1 MKPNVIFVLLDGC
14 RWDRIKI
21 SNDFKELISK
31 GTFFDNITAAIP
43 YTLGAVNAIFS
54 GLYGKDNGIDAYYK
68 VLELKET
75 IKVLPEIMQ
84 ENGYFT
90 SCDLLHDK
98 VVSKRG
104 YDIHQAH
111 KLGDDQLSIHK
122 ELLKKSFEMASGKP
136 VFSYIHFTLIHDI
149 VVTKVLPKYE
159 WDDKKFYE
167 QKEHNLEVYDKLF
180 LQAVDY
186 AKKIKEFIAEISG
199 SKETIII
206 FFSDH
211 GTAIGERFGE
221 RNYGSYT
228 FEETI
233 RTFYLF
239 MGAKILSNQ
248 RSSNL
253 KSTIDIFPTIL
264 DLCKI
269 SYENNLPG
277 ISFSNELENGVMVK
291 NVNREVFSET
301 GAVHGLYPSPEEP
314 NVFCIKTNK
323 YKLIFFKTPNEWSL
337 YDLENDPLE
346 QKDLFGTGLT
356 LEKELQTKLLDWIN
370 RESKY

>member
-1 MKPNVIFVLLDGC
+1 MKPNLIFVLLDGC
-14 RWDRIKI
+14 RWDRTDI
-21 SNDFKELISK
+21 SNDFKELQVE
-31 GTFFDNITAAIP
+31 GTFFNNITSAIP
-43 YTLGAVNAIFS
+43 YTVGAVNVIFT

-68 VLELKET
+68 VLDLKENV
-75 IKVLPEIMQ
+75 KVLPEILQ

-111 KLGDDQLSIHK
+111 KLGDDQFLVHSK
-122 ELLKKSFEMASGKP
+122 LLKKSFDLANGKP
-136 VFSYIHFTLIHDI
+136 IFSYIHYTLIHDI
-149 VVTKVLPKYE
+149 VVTEVLPKYE
-159 WDDKKFYE
+159 WDDKLFYE
-167 QKEHNLEVYDKLF
+167 NKEKNLERYDKLF
-180 LQAVDY
+180 LETSNY
-186 AKKIKEFIAEISG
+186 AKKIKEMIYSVLNPE
-199 SKETIII
+199 ETIIV

-239 MGAKILSNQ
+239 MGRNILKNQ
-248 RSSNL
+248 KSDSL
-253 KSTIDIFPTIL
+253 KSTIDIFPTL
-264 DLCKI
+264 LELCKI
-269 SYENNLPG
+269 NYDIDLPG
-277 ISFSNELENGVMVK
+277 ISFANELKNGISENH
-291 NVNREVFSET
+291 NEREVFSET
-301 GAVHGLYPSPEEP
+301 GAVHGLYPSPGEP

-323 YKLIFFKTPNEWSL
+323 YKLIYFETPNEFHL
-337 YDLENDPLE
+337 FDLENDPLE
-346 QKDLFGTGLT
+346 RKNIFGTGISV
-356 LEKELQTKLLDWIN
+356 EKELYEKLLNWIN

>member
-14 RWDRIKI
+14 RWDRTGI
-21 SNDFKELISK
+21 SSDFKELVSK

-43 YTLGAVNAIFS
+43 YTVGAVNAIFS

-68 VLELKET
+68 VLDLKDS

-104 YDIHQAH
+104 YNIHQAH
-111 KLGDDQLSIHK
+111 KLGDDQLLIHK
-122 ELLKKSFEMASGKP
+122 ELLEKSFEMAGERP

-149 VVTKVLPKYE
+149 VVTEVLPKYE
-159 WDDKKFYE
+159 WDDKRFYE
-167 QKEHNLEVYDKLF
+167 QKEKNLEVYDKLF
-180 LQAVDY
+180 LKAVDY
-186 AKKIKEFIAEISG
+186 AKKIEEFITKISG

-239 MGAKILSNQ
+239 MGSNILSNQ
-248 RSSNL
+248 RISSL

-277 ISFSNELENGVMVK
+277 ISFASELENGVTEK
-291 NVNREVFSET
+291 NENREVFSET

-323 YKLIFFKTPNEWSL
+323 YKLIYFKTPNEWSL
-337 YDLENDPLE
+337 YDLEDDPLE
-346 QKDLFGTGLT
+346 EKDLFGTGLY